1 MKKLDPNSHDGS
13 APFALELSRNGDWV
27 ARLDAAQQTVHVAN
41 LALSKDHG
49 LTIPL
54 PTPASLLALAGDG
67 SKVAVATADRI
78 HFFAVPSGKEF
89 LFAIPSPM
97 LSLLAL
103 DSAGHLIASPPNRRR

>member
-1 MKKLDPNSHDGS
+1 MMDLRR
-13 APFALELSRNGDWV
+13 FALELSRNGDWV

-41 LALSKDHG
+41 SPLSKIW

-54 PTPASLLALAGDG
+54 PTPASLLALAGDV

-89 LFAIPSPM
+89 CL
-97 LSLLAL
+97 
-103 DSAGHLIASPPNRRR
+103 HPPVQC